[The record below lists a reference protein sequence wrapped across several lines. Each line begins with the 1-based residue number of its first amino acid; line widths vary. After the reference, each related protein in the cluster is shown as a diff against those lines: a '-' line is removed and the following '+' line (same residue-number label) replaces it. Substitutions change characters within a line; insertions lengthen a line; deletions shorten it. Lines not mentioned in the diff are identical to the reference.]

1 MKRIM
6 LAAIGTAVGFMLVA
20 VCSAATTA
28 LLRNVWPEL
37 GSAAQGAALE
47 VLDAAYAITYMG
59 VGGYVATRVGG
70 RRSGYVLLGIFTAL
84 SLATALFH
92 LDSIHSATYQWVIVA
107 GAAMATAAGT
117 RIADRGRHAHSSG
130 GILDGASANATD

>member
-1 MKRIM
+1 MKRVIRS
-6 LAAIGTAVGFMLVA
+6 ATGIVVGFILVA

-28 LLRNVWPEL
+28 ILRTVWPAL

-59 VGGYVATRVGG
+59 LGGYVATRVGG

-92 LDSIHSATYQWVIVA
+92 LDSTHSATYQWAIVA
-107 GAAMATAAGT
+107 GAAVATAAGT
-117 RIADRGRHAHSSG
+117 RSCSP
-130 GILDGASANATD
+130 